1 MPSFSPVPRLSK
13 SARRTFNQ
21 RKDWFIYLSSA
32 SWPNTSQA
40 RRDGNTEGS
49 SLLTMFSACGR
60 RTPISPRFHVGVAVR
75 NKVSFPQ
82 QVREIACQVACFC
95 KLPCHYHP
103 GRHDVKQVVNSP
115 GTESKAVLFSGN
127 RPGHFAARK
136 IFFPLF
142 YHIFLSLYIL
152 FRTAHF
158 RCVRHDIPAGCGLL
172 PDPVQS
178 GRRLKLQHK
187 GSLPRICERGSYF
200 ALFHASMG
208 SAAKRGE
215 ARFQR
220 RRSGRSTA
228 RRRIPWSD

>member
-21 RKDWFIYLSSA
+21 RKDWFVYLSSA

-136 IFFPLF
+136 IFSIKWKII
-142 YHIFLSLYIL
+142 IFLSPTVPSVTQFEKSI
-152 FRTAHF
+152 
-158 RCVRHDIPAGCGLL
+158 
-172 PDPVQS
+172 S
-178 GRRLKLQHK
+178 KKNHK
-187 GSLPRICERGSYF
+187 ELAI
-200 ALFHASMG
+200 
-208 SAAKRGE
+208 
-215 ARFQR
+215 Q
-220 RRSGRSTA
+220 
-228 RRRIPWSD
+228 